1 MPANT
6 DQARQTIS
14 QMRQIIGQ
22 LQRGEA
28 ANVRAAQKL
37 AQDEKV
43 NQQVLAAARSPNY
56 KATAELQSYCR
67 QRGSRRQPAESICQ
81 RGKQRCVPIE
91 AAGTASDH
99 AREPAQLS
107 E

>member
-28 ANVRAAQKL
+28 ANVRAAQEL
-37 AQDEKV
+37 AQDEKG
-43 NQQVLAAARSPNY
+43 NQQLLASARSPNY
-56 KATAELQSYCR
+56 KATAAKEAHAANRLNQFAS
-67 QRGSRRQPAESICQ
+67 AENSAVSQ
-81 RGKQRCVPIE
+81 LKQLDQLLTTLE
-91 AAGTASDH
+91 N
-99 AREPAQLS
+99 QLS
-107 E
+107 